1 MRIAT
6 AFSTRLAI
14 RQLRHIG
21 LRLFGTFSGICVAI
35 VLVFAQAGFMNA
47 LVGSALN
54 LPRALQADL
63 FITGPQFETMAY
75 SPPWFARSLMDKALA
90 VPGVAD
96 ARPFYA
102 IISQARNP
110 YDGTAMSARFIA
122 FDPSRPVLDLPEVT
136 QALPYLKLP
145 DAALLDSRSRRKF
158 IPIIERLENGG
169 EQRLYLQ
176 SPGATLA
183 PEMRVIG
190 LYGLGPDFTIDG
202 SFIFSDL
209 NYYRL
214 FQLPLDR
221 LSLGL
226 LTIEPGADLQK
237 VRDAVAAALGD
248 RAKVFTHA
256 EFVAGERDYFLFQT
270 PIGIILGFGL
280 AVGVFIGIVFVM
292 QALYSII
299 DMNISEYAVLRAMGY
314 RDMFFIALVLQI
326 AVLIGV
332 GAFIPSIGITALIY
346 ELVGDATR
354 LRFTLSLDIVG
365 TVFLATIVMGSVA
378 VLFAVRKLRRNNPLD
393 LFG

>member
-6 AFSTRLAI
+6 AFSSRLAI

-75 SPPWFARSLMDKALA
+75 SPPWFAHSLMDKALA

-96 ARPFYA
+96 ARSFYA

-110 YDGTAMSARFIA
+110 YDSTAMSARFIA

-136 QALPYLKLP
+136 QALPYLNLP

-158 IPIIERLENGG
+158 IPIIDRLENGE

-226 LTIEPGADLQK
+226 LTIEPGADLFG
-237 VRDAVAAALGD
+237 VRNAVAAVLGD

-256 EFVAGERDYFLFQT
+256 EFIAGERDYFLFQT

-280 AVGVFIGIVFVM
+280 AVGIFIGVVFVM

-314 RDMFFIALVLQI
+314 RDMFFIALVL
-326 AVLIGV
+326 
-332 GAFIPSIGITALIY
+332 
-346 ELVGDATR
+346 
-354 LRFTLSLDIVG
+354 
-365 TVFLATIVMGSVA
+365 
-378 VLFAVRKLRRNNPLD
+378 
-393 LFG
+393 

>member
-1 MRIAT
+1 VERVHVVSGPSLGGTIAEL
-6 AFSTRLAI
+6 RVKEGQRVKRGDILAI
-14 RQLRHIG
+14 LDTYDTRTASVI
-21 LRLFGTFSGICVAI
+21 VAEKS
-35 VLVFAQAGFMNA
+35 FALAELELQQVRWGAKQADIEAQKA
-47 LVGSALN
+47 LVAM
-54 LPRALQADL
+54 RAAELKRAERQVER
-63 FITGPQFETMAY
+63 G
-75 SPPWFARSLMDKALA
+75 RSL
-90 VPGVAD
+90 VA
-96 ARPFYA
+96 RE
-102 IISQARNP
+102 IISDDTNELRSLEMQRARENLRQAE
-110 YDGTAMSARFIA
+110 AR
-122 FDPSRPVLDLPEVT
+122 T

-158 IPIIERLENGG
+158 IPIIERLENGR

>member
-1 MRIAT
+1 MRAAT

-54 LPRALQADL
+54 LPHALQADL

-75 SPPWFARSLMDKALA
+75 SPPWFARTLLDKAHA

-110 YDGTAMSARFIA
+110 DDGTAMSARFIA
-122 FDPSRPVLDLPEVT
+122 FEPSQPVLDLPEVT
-136 QALPYLKLP
+136 QALPLLKLP
-145 DAALLDSRSRRKF
+145 DTALLDSRSRRKF
-158 IPIIERLENGG
+158 IPIIESLENGE

-176 SPGATLA
+176 SPAATLA

-214 FQLPLDR
+214 FQVPLDR

-226 LTIEPGADLQK
+226 LTIEPGADLQS

-256 EFVAGERDYFLFQT
+256 EFVAGERDYFIFQT

-314 RDMFFIALVLQI
+314 RDMFFITLVLQI
-326 AVLIGV
+326 ALLIGV
-332 GAFIPSIGITALIY
+332 GAFIPSLGITSLIY
-346 ELVGDATR
+346 SLVGDATK
-354 LRFTLSLDIVG
+354 LSFTLSLDIVG
-365 TVFLATIVMGSVA
+365 VVFLAMIVMGSVA
-378 VLFAVRKLRRNNPLD
+378 VLFAARKLRRNNPLD

>member
-1 MRIAT
+1 MERVHVVSGPSLGGTIAEL
-6 AFSTRLAI
+6 RVKEGQRVKRGDILAI
-14 RQLRHIG
+14 LDTYDTRTASVI
-21 LRLFGTFSGICVAI
+21 VAEKS
-35 VLVFAQAGFMNA
+35 FALAELELQQVRWGAKQADIEAQKA
-47 LVGSALN
+47 LVAM
-54 LPRALQADL
+54 RAAELKRAERQVER
-63 FITGPQFETMAY
+63 G
-75 SPPWFARSLMDKALA
+75 RSL
-90 VPGVAD
+90 VA
-96 ARPFYA
+96 RE
-102 IISQARNP
+102 IISDDTNELRSLEMQRARENLRQAE
-110 YDGTAMSARFIA
+110 AR
-122 FDPSRPVLDLPEVT
+122 T

-158 IPIIERLENGG
+158 IPIIERLENGR

>member
-1 MRIAT
+1 MHVVSGPSLGGTIAEL
-6 AFSTRLAI
+6 RVKEGQRVKRGDILAI
-14 RQLRHIG
+14 LDTYDTRTASVI
-21 LRLFGTFSGICVAI
+21 VAEKS
-35 VLVFAQAGFMNA
+35 FALAELELQQVRWGAKQADIEAQKA
-47 LVGSALN
+47 LVAM
-54 LPRALQADL
+54 RAAELKRAERQVER
-63 FITGPQFETMAY
+63 G
-75 SPPWFARSLMDKALA
+75 RSL
-90 VPGVAD
+90 VA
-96 ARPFYA
+96 RE
-102 IISQARNP
+102 IISDDTNELRSLEMQRARENLRQAE
-110 YDGTAMSARFIA
+110 AR
-122 FDPSRPVLDLPEVT
+122 T

-158 IPIIERLENGG
+158 IPIIERLENGR

-292 QALYSII
+292 QALYSMI